1 MSKVNKYTISKLEMN
16 RFDYL
21 LTILDYEVDFD
32 SLVREFLCRLK
43 HKDNL
48 KVIIDTTLLTGLTE
62 DRFVSFFTDSDGK
75 EYNMRY
81 ISPDESIVKIAN
93 KNLLQKKEILRN
105 SILLDYQIKEMNVSG
120 LDYL

>member
-21 LTILDYEVDFD
+21 LTILDYEVNFD
-32 SLVREFLCRLK
+32 SLIREFLCRLK

>member
-81 ISPDESIVKIAN
+81 ISSDKSIVKMAN
-93 KNLLQKKEILRN
+93 EILLQKREILRN
-105 SILLDYQIKEMNVSG
+105 SILLDYQIKQMNVSG

>member
-62 DRFVSFFTDSDGK
+62 DRFVGFFTDSDGK